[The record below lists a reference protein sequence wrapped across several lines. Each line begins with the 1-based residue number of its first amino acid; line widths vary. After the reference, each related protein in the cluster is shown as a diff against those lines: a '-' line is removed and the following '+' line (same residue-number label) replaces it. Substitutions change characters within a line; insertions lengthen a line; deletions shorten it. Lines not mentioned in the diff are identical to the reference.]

1 MRLFQ
6 PEQFSEICEKTARLP
21 RQRNTIGTLSEK
33 TLHAVLKQYYEP
45 LADMHEMKIGG
56 YIADII
62 NEDGVLEIQTG
73 SFTGLKKKLECFL
86 PVTNVTIICPVVHH
100 KWINWLEPE
109 TGEIVSK
116 RKSPKAGLA
125 SDACYQL
132 CSILPYLTNPKLT
145 VCLTLVDVEEYR
157 ALDGWSKSRKR
168 GSHRVD
174 QIPVKLVGEVLLH
187 SRKDYLRLLPELPD
201 GPFTAVSLAS
211 VLNRSVKR
219 TRPLITVL
227 ETVGAVRRA
236 GKEGRRILYE
246 LYDGLEDENL

>member
-1 MRLFQ
+1 MRPFQ
-6 PEQFSEICEKTARLP
+6 PEQFLEICEKTIRLP

-45 LADMHEMKIGG
+45 FAAMHEMKIGR

-73 SFTGLKKKLECFL
+73 SFTGLKRKLECFL
-86 PVTNVTIICPVVHH
+86 PVTNVTIVCPVVHH
-100 KWINWLEPE
+100 KWISWLQPE

-145 VCLTLVDVEEYR
+145 ICLPLVDVEEYR
-157 ALDGWSKSRKR
+157 ALDDRSKSRKR
-168 GSHRVD
+168 TSHRIE

-187 SRKDYLRLLPELPD
+187 SQRDYLRLVPELPD
-201 GPFTAVSLAS
+201 GTFTAVSLAS
-211 VLNRSVKR
+211 ALNRSVKR

-246 LYDGLEDENL
+246 LYHGLGDENF